1 MVGVGLVVVGLDV
14 VIGKWAVMV
23 ANHPNPI
30 NNNTL
35 TAMDGR
41 VVGGLVPFLPL
52 MMKKKRME

>member
-1 MVGVGLVVVGLDV
+1 MVVVGLDV